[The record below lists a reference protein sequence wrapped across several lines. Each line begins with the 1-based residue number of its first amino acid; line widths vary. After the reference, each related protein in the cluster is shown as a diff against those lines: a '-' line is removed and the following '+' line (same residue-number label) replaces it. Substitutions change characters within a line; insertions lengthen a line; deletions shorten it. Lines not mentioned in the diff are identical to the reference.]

1 MVVGPPYLFAQ
12 GEDAYP
18 GLSLARDTVTGM
30 IEMAVQGRWNRR
42 LCLDV
47 YAVLRKCMAENPSA
61 IIVDLRDLRD
71 LDGESAS
78 MWLAAARAAAALQPP
93 AQLALSLPPTR
104 QLASRLRQLGVV
116 RHLPIFV
123 TMPQARAAVAGRLPP
138 TDHLHLGL
146 LPPRPASVGMAGK
159 LVAVACD
166 AWELPAV
173 AEPSRLIMRELVTN
187 AVRHAGTAMSVT
199 VTRRGSGVHLAV
211 VDGDPR
217 LPSLTEPV
225 VRRPPGYPGN
235 ERHGL
240 WRVHSRASA
249 WGAMPSPNG
258 KVVWAIVRPP
268 RRLSVD
274 GPSV

>member
-1 MVVGPPYLFAQ
+1 MAAPFVFCA
-12 GEDAYP
+12 
-18 GLSLARDTVTGM
+18 VT
-30 IEMAVQGRWNRR
+30 A
-42 LCLDV
+42 
-47 YAVLRKCMAENPSA
+47 A
-61 IIVDLRDLRD
+61 
-71 LDGESAS
+71 ESAT
-78 MWLAAARAAAALQPP
+78 ARRALQHE
-93 AQLALSLPPTR
+93 LE
-104 QLASRLRQLGVV
+104 AS
-116 RHLPIFV
+116 
-123 TMPQARAAVAGRLPP
+123 GR
-138 TDHLHLGL
+138 DNVEHVL
-146 LPPRPASVGMAGK
+146 LVFS
-159 LVAVACD
+159 
-166 AWELPAV
+166 
-173 AEPSRLIMRELVTN
+173 ELVTN

-199 VTRRGSGVHLAV
+199 VSRRGSGVHLAV